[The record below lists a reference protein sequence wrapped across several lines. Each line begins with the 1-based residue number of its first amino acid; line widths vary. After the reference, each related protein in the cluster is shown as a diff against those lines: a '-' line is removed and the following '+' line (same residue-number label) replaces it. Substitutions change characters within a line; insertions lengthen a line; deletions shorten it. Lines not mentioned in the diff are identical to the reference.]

1 VRRDQIHLPSRSENP
16 RLASSTVGPAPALL
30 GRVLEDIRLLLSSIK
45 VPRQFDFTTELPRH
59 PTGKLYKRL
68 LRDAYWGKSGG
79 TIA

>member
-1 VRRDQIHLPSRSENP
+1 
-16 RLASSTVGPAPALL
+16 LL